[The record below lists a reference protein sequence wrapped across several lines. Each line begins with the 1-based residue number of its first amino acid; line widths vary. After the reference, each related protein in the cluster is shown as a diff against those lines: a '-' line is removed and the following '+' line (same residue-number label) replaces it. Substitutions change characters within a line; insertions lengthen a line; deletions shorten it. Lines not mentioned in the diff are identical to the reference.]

1 MLFYGEGTF
10 EVSIFYLP
18 YDLNFLS
25 LLFMDTLEIFCL
37 KDLISSLTLVVG
49 AKETFGNWDVVLMD
63 ENDFDFAFII

>member
-10 EVSIFYLP
+10 EVYIFYLS

-25 LLFMDTLEIFCL
+25 LLFMATLEIFCL

-49 AKETFGNWDVVLMD
+49 AKETFGN
-63 ENDFDFAFII
+63 

>member
-49 AKETFGNWDVVLMD
+49 AKETFGN
-63 ENDFDFAFII
+63 